1 MNKRY
6 FIIGLILLFFMFS
19 CQDEDEIIG
28 TIGGKIVLVY
38 MVADNS
44 LSNVAKTNIDS
55 LEAGMSLNSVPGR
68 VIVYV
73 DCADENPMLL
83 ELVRE
88 RDGSV
93 SRQIIKTYVE
103 QNSVSIAVMASVLT
117 EMTEL
122 FPSDSYGLVLWLHG
136 YGWLPTTTN
145 SASKTICRRSF
156 GRDGG
161 DEMDIADLVTAL
173 SAGPHFDYILFDA
186 CFMGGVE
193 TAYALRN
200 CADYLMASPTEVLSD
215 GFPYSEMVPYMLG
228 YTKAGYIRMTSL
240 YYEHYNAMPV
250 SSRSAAVS
258 CVRCDGMEAM
268 AVETGVLIGAHA
280 AELNSFRTDSIQY
293 FDSFS
298 PHLFFD
304 FGHFMESLTT
314 PIQREFFERQLKRT
328 VVYKACTD
336 SVISVNGCVNYLRI
350 TRFSGLSFYI
360 PSDDTGTQNTFY
372 QTLEWYRAAGWDNT
386 VWQ

>member
-1 MNKRY
+1 
-6 FIIGLILLFFMFS
+6 MFS